1 MASDTV
7 STSNEDEADL
17 ALSWSG
23 RWSLA
28 HRILAVNVLTILL
41 VALSTLYLDV
51 FRNRLTK
58 ERVRQTKIEATA
70 TAHAILAAG
79 PEDREPILATISKST
94 GTRLRLYGGDGR
106 LIADSWRLSGPTY
119 ALRDPSTEGWSK
131 DVARALDRG
140 FNALVGARSLDDF
153 VEPRIDRLQAW
164 PEAVAARAR
173 GMAVTNIRN
182 APDLTPVLS
191 AAVPA
196 GSGVLLATD
205 NDRAFTRTV
214 RSQRAVIASIMTAVI
229 LISVLL
235 SLFLARTIVRPMRRL
250 AVAAHRV
257 RLGRSREVR
266 VPRLPSRSD
275 EIGLLARAISDMSQS
290 LRQRIDNIEA
300 FAADVTHEL
309 KNPLASL
316 RSAVEGIDR
325 VDDPELKHKL
335 MAIARD
341 DVVRL
346 DRLINDISEAAR
358 TDAELARA
366 QFDRVDLGP
375 LIEQIVGSWETR
387 REKGDARIAFARPR
401 KDTAAVMGKPDRLAR
416 AINNILD
423 NAVSFSPPG
432 GLVEI
437 AAAGSATR
445 SGSASTTRDRGSRP
459 KRARR
464 SSTAS
469 TRSGPKAKAS
479 AAIPGSASPSP
490 VRSSRVMTAKSTFRT
505 ATMRHP
511 ARASPFACRRRT
523 ANDRDCPRQ
532 HGGDRRPGGPARRTI
547 GIGQVG
553 PRASADRSRFH
564 PGQ

>member
-1 MASDTV
+1 MASDTA

-51 FRNRLTK
+51 FRNRLSK
-58 ERVRQTKIEATA
+58 ERTRQTRIEATT
-70 TAHAILAAG
+70 TAQALAHV
-79 PEDREPILATISKST
+79 PQREWPQLLASISKST
-94 GTRLRLYGGDGR
+94 GSRFRLYGPNGA
-106 LIADSWRLSGPTY
+106 LVADSWRLSGPTY
-119 ALRDPSTEGWSK
+119 ALRDPTTQDWTK

-140 FNALVGARSLDDF
+140 FNAIVGAPQLDDF
-153 VEPRIDRLQAW
+153 VEPPVDRAQAW
-164 PEAVAARAR
+164 PEAMQARAR
-173 GMAVTNIRN
+173 GKPVTNVRN

-191 AAVPA
+191 AAVPVGA
-196 GSGVLLATD
+196 GVLLATD

-214 RSQRAVIASIMTAVI
+214 RSQRAIIASIMTAVI
-229 LISVLL
+229 LISILL

-250 AVAAHRV
+250 AIAAHRV

-275 EIGLLARAISDMSQS
+275 EIGLLARAVSDMSQS
-290 LRQRIDNIEA
+290 LAHRIDNIEA

-316 RSAVEGIDR
+316 RSAVDGIDR
-325 VDDPELKHKL
+325 VEDPELKARL

-358 TDAELARA
+358 TDAELLRA
-366 QFDRVDLGP
+366 KFDRVDLGP
-375 LIEQIVGSWETR
+375 LIEQIVHGWEAR
-387 REKGDARIAFARPR
+387 RETGDARIAFARPR
-401 KDTAAVMGKPDRLAR
+401 MDTAVVMGKPDRLAR

-437 AAAGSATR
+437 AAARVGEEVRIRIDDEGPGVPPEAREAIFNRFHSVR
-445 SGSASTTRDRGSRP
+445 PEGDGFGRHSGLGL
-459 KRARR
+459 
-464 SSTAS
+464 
-469 TRSGPKAKAS
+469 
-479 AAIPGSASPSP
+479 AI
-490 VRSSRVMTAKSTFRT
+490 
-505 ATMRHP
+505 
-511 ARASPFACRRRT
+511 ARAIVEGHDGEIDVQ
-523 ANDRDCPRQ
+523 DRDDAPSGARFTI
-532 HGGDRRPGGPARRTI
+532 RLPA
-547 GIGQVG
+547 
-553 PRASADRSRFH
+553 ADR
-564 PGQ
+564 P